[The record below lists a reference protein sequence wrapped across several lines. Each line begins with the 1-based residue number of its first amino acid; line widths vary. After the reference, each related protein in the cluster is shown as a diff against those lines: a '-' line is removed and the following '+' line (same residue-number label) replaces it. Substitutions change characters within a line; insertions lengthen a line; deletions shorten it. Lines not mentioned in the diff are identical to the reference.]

1 MSKLGIMDIVALAK
15 AGYKA
20 SEVKELMQIEVPE
33 QKTEEVPAGSE
44 NPQPATE
51 EKPKEQKVQEPVPE
65 QASTSTSV
73 PSESVIDYKK
83 KFEEAESKL
92 QKLQEQNTRKNM
104 QPEQIKDPLSGI
116 DDFLKSIM

>member
-44 NPQPATE
+44 EAPPATE
-51 EKPKEQKVQEPVPE
+51 EKAKEQKIQEQVPE
-65 QASTSTSV
+65 QASTSASV
-73 PSESVIDYKK
+73 PSESAIDYKK

-104 QPEQIKDPLSGI
+104 QSEQIKDPLSGI

>member
-33 QKTEEVPAGSE
+33 QKTEEAPAGSE
-44 NPQPATE
+44 NTNPATE
-51 EKPKEQKVQEPVPE
+51 EKAKEQKIQEQVPE
-65 QASTSTSV
+65 NDSTSTSV
-73 PSESVIDYKK
+73 PSESAIDYKK

-104 QPEQIKDPLSGI
+104 QPEQTSDPLSGI